1 MRVIN
6 SKQASPRQNQLTLGK
21 FIQEPILRRSLLFSL
36 RQASPP
42 ISPSKVRMENNVLI
56 KRRITKIVT
65 PTVLAK
71 TNMEPTKVVS
81 HKAKAAIAVTIIII
95 IMEDSNSNI
104 IILQVVE
111 TVEAAVV
118 EVEMWVDTKIKTFRP
133 MPKQ

>member
-1 MRVIN
+1 
-6 SKQASPRQNQLTLGK
+6 
-21 FIQEPILRRSLLFSL
+21 
-36 RQASPP
+36 
-42 ISPSKVRMENNVLI
+42 MENNVLI